1 MLAIGAKELEGISV
15 TTPSGTVITILLKD
29 ITSTRATM
37 LINAPKQYK
46 VSRIQR
52 QAALQENQQPRP
64 PKQ

>member
-37 LINAPKQYK
+37 LIDAPKQYK